1 MPVSALVGELSEGAA
16 LECRN
21 HLVFLQHLIWR
32 VLRLA

>member
-1 MPVSALVGELSEGAA
+1 MPVSALVGELSEGA